1 MKKLQILVC
10 ALLFGSVSVNAQ
22 KKKNHKSSAKPKVE
36 FGIKAGA
43 SLSKITGHDEN
54 YTYNNKL
61 GYYGG
66 LVAKYSVAPK
76 FDLQAELLYSMLG
89 TGMKAR
95 KEDYINNGNLNMSY
109 VTLPIMAQFKISRE
123 LYIEGG
129 PEFSFLVDSKLK
141 DKESSKENE
150 WKDRSTKFNIAI
162 GFGGGYYFTN
172 NIAVNLRANLAVGTP
187 IAKTSDLKVSEF
199 RLNNFQLGLTYFFK

>member
-1 MKKLQILVC
+1 MKSLPIILGIAVV
-10 ALLFGSVSVNAQ
+10 SSVNLSAQ
-22 KKKNHKSSAKPKVE
+22 KKKTHRKSTKPQVE

-43 SLSKITGHDEN
+43 SLSRITGHDEN
-54 YTYNNKL
+54 YTYSNKV

-95 KEDYINNGNLNMSY
+95 NEDYINNGNLNMSY
-109 VTLPIMAQFKISRE
+109 IILPIMAQFNISPE
-123 LYIEGG
+123 LYIEAG

-141 DKESSKENE
+141 DKESSKEND
-150 WKDRSTKFNIAI
+150 WKERSTKFDIAI

-172 NIAVNLRANLAVGTP
+172 NIAVNLRANLGVGTP
-187 IAKTSDLKVSEF
+187 IAKTSEFKVSEF